1 MVLYDNEVLGY
12 RITPQ
17 IRVAPSP
24 PVQSAIL
31 ELSCKLIRQPRD
43 DLVVLQG
50 DE

>member
-12 RITPQ
+12 PITPP
-17 IRVAPSP
+17 IRVAPS

-31 ELSCKLIRQPRD
+31 EFSSKLIRQPRD

-50 DE
+50 GE

>member
-12 RITPQ
+12 PITPPM
-17 IRVAPSP
+17 RVAPS

-31 ELSCKLIRQPRD
+31 ELSSTLIWQRRD

-50 DE
+50 GE

>member
-12 RITPQ
+12 PITPPM
-17 IRVAPSP
+17 RGAPS

-31 ELSCKLIRQPRD
+31 ELSSTLIWQPRD

-50 DE
+50 GE

>member
-12 RITPQ
+12 PITPP

-24 PVQSAIL
+24 VQSAIL
-31 ELSCKLIRQPRD
+31 ALSSKLIRQPRD

-50 DE
+50 GE

>member
-12 RITPQ
+12 PITPP

-24 PVQSAIL
+24 VHSAIL
-31 ELSCKLIRQPRD
+31 ELSSPLIWHPRD

-50 DE
+50 GE